1 MKLELEPISFENKSF
16 SYNIYDNS
24 NHNPAEKHQ
33 KWHYHPEIE
42 LVYVNN
48 GSGKRQVGLNLSNYN
63 DGLLILVGSNL
74 PHTGFT
80 DYFDDERKEVVIQFK
95 ENFLGD
101 SLKEVFEFKNI
112 FNLLKTSK
120 KGIAFEG
127 DIKKK
132 IGLAMLGLQYET
144 SFQKVITLITIL
156 NDLSRSKN
164 YEILNI
170 SNYNINGINEN
181 ERIRKAFNFIKDN
194 YKKEVSL
201 ENVAKEVHMTVPS
214 FCRYFKSQTNKT
226 FIQFL
231 IEYRINNA
239 LKLLIQ
245 SDKDIKNICYECG
258 FNNYSH
264 FNRSFKKINLISPSD
279 YRKKILNSQPGDDQ
293 VSSYV

>member
-24 NHNPAEKHQ
+24 NHNPAVKHQ

-95 ENFLGD
+95 EKFLGD

-120 KGIAFEG
+120 KGIVFEG

-201 ENVAKEVHMTVPS
+201 EKVAKEVHMTVPS

-239 LKLLIQ
+239 LKLLTQ
-245 SDKDIKNICYECG
+245 SDKDIKNISYECG

-279 YRKKILNSQPGDDQ
+279 YRKKILNSQL
-293 VSSYV
+293 V

>member
-156 NDLSRSKN
+156 NDLSKSKN

-279 YRKKILNSQPGDDQ
+279 YRKKILNSQL
-293 VSSYV
+293 V

>member
-112 FNLLKTSK
+112 FNLIKTSK

-279 YRKKILNSQPGDDQ
+279 YRKKILNSQLA
-293 VSSYV
+293 

>member
-95 ENFLGD
+95 EKFLGD

-156 NDLSRSKN
+156 NDLSKSKN

-279 YRKKILNSQPGDDQ
+279 YRKKILNSQL
-293 VSSYV
+293 V

>member
-120 KGIAFEG
+120 KGIVFEG

-156 NDLSRSKN
+156 NDLSRCKN

-201 ENVAKEVHMTVPS
+201 EKVAKEVHMTVPS

-239 LKLLIQ
+239 LKLLTQ
-245 SDKDIKNICYECG
+245 SDKDIKNISYECG

-279 YRKKILNSQPGDDQ
+279 YRKKILNSQL
-293 VSSYV
+293 V

>member
-1 MKLELEPISFENKSF
+1 MKLALEPISFENKSF

-24 NHNPAEKHQ
+24 NHNPAKKHQ

-120 KGIAFEG
+120 KGIVFEG

-201 ENVAKEVHMTVPS
+201 EKVAKEVHMTVPS

-239 LKLLIQ
+239 LKLLTQ
-245 SDKDIKNICYECG
+245 SDKDIKNISYECG

-279 YRKKILNSQPGDDQ
+279 YRKKILNSQL
-293 VSSYV
+293 V

>member
-112 FNLLKTSK
+112 LNLIKTSK
-120 KGIAFEG
+120 KGIVFEG

-132 IGLAMLGLQYET
+132 IGLAMLGLKYET

-156 NDLSRSKN
+156 NDLARSKN

-181 ERIRKAFNFIKDN
+181 ERIRKAFNFIKEN

-201 ENVAKEVHMTVPS
+201 EKVAKEIHMTVPS

-239 LKLLIQ
+239 LKLLTQ
-245 SDKDIKNICYECG
+245 SDKDIKNISYECG

-279 YRKKILNSQPGDDQ
+279 YRKKILNSQLA
-293 VSSYV
+293 